1 MTLPFTCPLNPPI
14 SQALYVAPPGQ
25 TDSTGL
31 PFIRAEST
39 AMSEVKKAVLL
50 VHMNRNPAREPVS
63 LG

>member
-1 MTLPFTCPLNPPI
+1 MLHHPDK
-14 SQALYVAPPGQ
+14 